1 MFILKLRNEIM
12 NVARLLLGFSKLSKA
27 EIKQFT
33 TNMNQYLIASP
44 LARRQIIKMWEEEL
58 HVETKRAN
66 S

>member
-1 MFILKLRNEIM
+1 M